1 MFKLFRYLKPYTWAV
16 VLAPLFMLLEVVM
29 DLMQPRFLE
38 RIIDVGIK
46 NGNMAYIFKTGLLMI
61 LAALIGMIGGGGCVV
76 FSSIASQNFAFDLRN
91 DLFKKVMAFSFKNI
105 DRFKP
110 ETLITRLTN
119 DVMQMQ
125 NIVMMSLRIVVR
137 APLLFIGG
145 LVMAVLINPKLSIIL
160 FIAIPFVILIF
171 YFMVKKSFPL
181 FSTLQKKIDRVNAVM
196 RENLLGA
203 RLVKAFVRHEHEKSR
218 FLKANQ
224 DLLDI
229 SLQAFGLIVITMP
242 LFMLVMNMS
251 MVGVVWFGA
260 VQIKAAN
267 MQVGELMAFINYTLQ
282 ILFSL
287 MMIGNIFLFI
297 TRASASAERI
307 NEVLSCEVDIKNKDG
322 AITTPIKE
330 GRVEFRNVT
339 FYYNEKENSPALEG
353 ISFVAEPGEVIG
365 IIGTTGSG
373 KSTLVSL
380 IPRLY
385 DATEGEVLIDGIN
398 VKDYDVTVLRKSI
411 SMVLQDTILF
421 TGTIKDNIAW
431 GDEDASMEEIIEA
444 AKAAQAHDF
453 IMSFQKGYDTEV
465 SERGVNLSGGQ
476 KQRISIAR
484 AILKKPK
491 ILILDD
497 CTSAVDMATE
507 KRIQAALKE
516 YIKGTTTFI
525 IAQRISSIKHAD
537 KILVMD
543 GGRIV
548 AQGRHEE
555 LLKSC
560 PIYQEIYQTQ
570 MGEGEKEIA

>member
-1 MFKLFRYLKPYTWAV
+1 
-16 VLAPLFMLLEVVM
+16 
-29 DLMQPRFLE
+29 
-38 RIIDVGIK
+38 
-46 NGNMAYIFKTGLLMI
+46 
-61 LAALIGMIGGGGCVV
+61 
-76 FSSIASQNFAFDLRN
+76 
-91 DLFKKVMAFSFKNI
+91 
-105 DRFKP
+105 
-110 ETLITRLTN
+110 
-119 DVMQMQ
+119 
-125 NIVMMSLRIVVR
+125 
-137 APLLFIGG
+137 
-145 LVMAVLINPKLSIIL
+145 
-160 FIAIPFVILIF
+160 
-171 YFMVKKSFPL
+171 
-181 FSTLQKKIDRVNAVM
+181 
-196 RENLLGA
+196 
-203 RLVKAFVRHEHEKSR
+203 
-218 FLKANQ
+218 
-224 DLLDI
+224 
-229 SLQAFGLIVITMP
+229 
-242 LFMLVMNMS
+242 

-307 NEVLSCEVDIKNKDG
+307 NEVLNCEIDIKNKDG

-330 GRVEFRNVT
+330 GKVEFRNVT
-339 FYYNEKENSPALEG
+339 FYYNEEEKSPAIDG
-353 ISFVAEPGEVIG
+353 ISFVAKPGEVVG

-398 VKDYDVTVLRKSI
+398 VKDYDVTVLRKNI
-411 SMVLQDTILF
+411 SMVLQDTVLF

-431 GDEDASMEEIIEA
+431 GNEDASMEEIIEA
-444 AKAAQAHDF
+444 AKVAQAHDF
-453 IMSFQKGYDTEV
+453 IMSFEKGYDTEV

-548 AQGRHEE
+548 AQGTHEE

>member
-1 MFKLFRYLKPYTWAV
+1 MFKLFRYLRPYTWAV

-38 RIIDVGIK
+38 RIIDVGLK
-46 NGNMAYIFKTGLLMI
+46 NGDMAYIFKTGLLMI
-61 LAALIGMIGGGGCVV
+61 LAALIGMVGGGGCVV

-105 DRFKP
+105 DKFKP

-145 LVMAVLINPKLSIIL
+145 LVMAVMINPKLSIIL

-224 DLLDI
+224 DLLDV

-307 NEVLSCEVDIKNKDG
+307 NEVLSCEIDIKNKDG

-330 GRVEFRNVT
+330 GKVEFRNVT
-339 FYYNEKENSPALEG
+339 FYYNEEEKSPALDG
-353 ISFVAEPGEVIG
+353 ISFVAQPGEVIG

-411 SMVLQDTILF
+411 SMVLQDTVLF

-431 GDEDASMEEIIEA
+431 GNEDASMEEIIEA
-444 AKAAQAHDF
+444 AKVAQAHDF
-453 IMSFQKGYDTEV
+453 IMSFEKGYDTEV

-548 AQGRHEE
+548 AQGTHEE

-570 MGEGEKEIA
+570 MGEGEGQIA

>member
-1 MFKLFRYLKPYTWAV
+1 MIKLFRYLKPYTWAV

-38 RIIDVGIK
+38 RIIDVGLK
-46 NGNMAYIFKTGLLMI
+46 NGDMTYIFKTGLLMI

-105 DRFKP
+105 DKFKP

-145 LVMAVLINPKLSIIL
+145 LVMAVLINPKLSLIL
-160 FIAIPFVILIF
+160 LVAIPFVILIF

-181 FSTLQKKIDRVNAVM
+181 FSSLQKKIDRVNAVM

-203 RLVKAFVRHEHEKSR
+203 RVVKAFVRHEHEKSR

-229 SLQAFGLIVITMP
+229 SLQAFGLIVVTMP

-251 MVGVVWFGA
+251 MVGVVWFGGL
-260 VQIKAAN
+260 QIKAAN
-267 MQVGELMAFINYTLQ
+267 MQVGQLMAFINYTTQ

-307 NEVLSCEVDIKNKDG
+307 NEVLSSEIDIKNKDG

-330 GRVEFRNVT
+330 GKVEFRNVT
-339 FYYNEKENSPALEG
+339 FYYNEEENSPALEG
-353 ISFVAEPGEVIG
+353 ISFVAQPGEVVG

-411 SMVLQDTILF
+411 SMVLQDTVLF

-431 GDEDASMEEIIEA
+431 GNEDASMEEIVEA
-444 AKAAQAHDF
+444 AKVAQAHDF
-453 IMSFQKGYDTEV
+453 IMSFEKGYDTEV
-465 SERGVNLSGGQ
+465 SERGVNFSGGQ

-507 KRIQAALKE
+507 KRIQAGLKE
-516 YIKGTTTFI
+516 YTKGTTTFI

-543 GGRIV
+543 GGKIV
-548 AQGRHEE
+548 AQGTHEE

-570 MGEGEKEIA
+570 MGEEEGKIA

>member
-1 MFKLFRYLKPYTWAV
+1 MLKLFRYLKPYTWAV

-38 RIIDVGIK
+38 RIIDVGLK
-46 NGNMAYIFKTGLLMI
+46 NGDMAYIFRTGLLMI
-61 LAALIGMIGGGGCVV
+61 LAAVVGMIGGGGCVV

-145 LVMAVLINPKLSIIL
+145 LVMAVMINPKLSIIL

-224 DLLDI
+224 DLLDV
-229 SLQAFGLIVITMP
+229 SLQAFGLIVIAMP

-307 NEVLSCEVDIKNKDG
+307 NEVLNCEIDIKNKDG

-330 GRVEFRNVT
+330 GKVEFRNVT
-339 FYYNEKENSPALEG
+339 FYYNEEEKSPALCG
-353 ISFVAEPGEVIG
+353 ISFVAKPGEVVG

-411 SMVLQDTILF
+411 SMVLQDTVLF

-431 GDEDASMEEIIEA
+431 GNEDASMEEIIEA
-444 AKAAQAHDF
+444 AKVAQAHDF
-453 IMSFQKGYDTEV
+453 IMSFEKGYDTEV

-548 AQGRHEE
+548 AQGTHEE

-570 MGEGEKEIA
+570 MGEGEGQIA